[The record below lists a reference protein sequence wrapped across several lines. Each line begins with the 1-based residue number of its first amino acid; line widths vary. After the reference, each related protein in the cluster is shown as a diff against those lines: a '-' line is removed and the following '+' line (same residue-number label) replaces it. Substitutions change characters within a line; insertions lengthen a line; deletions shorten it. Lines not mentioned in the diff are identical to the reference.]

1 MSRRKSVQS
10 RLRDAIDQR
19 DIVEYS
25 WAILEQARIELRNHK
40 KLVSFS
46 GNDLKNLINIIAAK
60 SLTGG
65 KHNDPVD
72 KQMLAQL
79 SDWLD
84 DKEN

>member
-60 SLTGG
+60 SLTGAQRA
-65 KHNDPVD
+65 DPVD
-72 KQMLAQL
+72 AQTLAQL
-79 SDWLD
+79 NDWL
-84 DKEN
+84 KE